1 MKNELIDFV
10 NNELG
15 YFMDVKVSRAIKKYF
30 KGKEV
35 EWIKHC
41 ESKSTYIHETH
52 SLSCDNGELSMYG
65 DFGTLV
71 FNCESLFIDLPIIV
85 RLVYEARAETDKM
98 IKEQVEE
105 VTRLVTQ

>member
-1 MKNELIDFV
+1 
-10 NNELG
+10 
-15 YFMDVKVSRAIKKYF
+15 
-30 KGKEV
+30 
-35 EWIKHC
+35 
-41 ESKSTYIHETH
+41 
-52 SLSCDNGELSMYG
+52 MYG